1 MNPRTSQK
9 RRKEILVSEGGA
21 FLAPL
26 LAPLL
31 GILMGPLLKS
41 ITGGQMAECSLL
53 KWKVGIELT
62 ETAFK
67 HCFME

>member
-31 GILMGPLLKS
+31 GILVDTLLKN
-41 ITGGQMAECSLL
+41 ITGGEMAECSLL

-62 ETAFK
+62 ETRFK
-67 HCFME
+67 HCFVE